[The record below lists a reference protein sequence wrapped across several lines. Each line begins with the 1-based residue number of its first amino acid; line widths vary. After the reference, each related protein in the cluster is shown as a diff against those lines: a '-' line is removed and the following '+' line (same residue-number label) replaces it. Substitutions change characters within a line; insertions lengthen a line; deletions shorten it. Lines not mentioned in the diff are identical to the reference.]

1 MSKQYRDI
9 YASVFL
15 LLVSIVMFI
24 ASYYIQQMTVTA
36 IGADFAPKLVA
47 GGIFVLSL
55 ILLATSVRKAKQPA
69 EAVEGPEEEEEAG
82 EQGPVKPLSVAVTAL
97 LLIGYIALMPVFG
110 FLIMTAVYLFFQM
123 YVLAEKAQRKVT
135 LFIIISVVSS
145 GTIYYCF
152 KSIFYLRLPSGILG

>member
-55 ILLATSVRKAKQPA
+55 ILLVTSVRKAKQPA
-69 EAVEGPEEEEEAG
+69 EAAGGPEEEEEVG
-82 EQGPVKPLSVAVTAL
+82 EQGSVKPLSVAVTAL
-97 LLIGYIALMPVFG
+97 LLIGYIAFMPVVG

-135 LFIIISVVSS
+135 LFIMISVVSS
-145 GTIYYCF
+145 GAIYYCF